1 MDPKTIGFHT
11 LRARNARYFAG
22 TNFSPCRRYVS
33 GVLLRVSDRGLDASF
48 QAVHQLNVRVPREVR
63 QRLAEITGQVGYPAD
78 LCEAARYAAELQIV
92 NIERL
97 LHDAGIDAMN
107 LVAIGQMGCDLWS
120 HSESLGR
127 TVMPLGCPQQLAEA
141 TGVSVI
147 DRFHERDLAAG
158 GTGGPLESLLWWL
171 LLTEAKDSN
180 SERPQ
185 VVVVLDETLEM
196 YHMPPRRRGRGAP
209 SIAWLGLGAGY
220 GLLDQIASD
229 GRTSSDAHLA
239 ELSEIL
245 QGQEIQSA
253 WAPPT
258 AVTRQMREEV
268 HAVWNST
275 ERGPTFAD
283 CERAAF
289 PIWIARVR
297 EALENLLPQQ
307 PQSSRIMVLGR
318 GGRREPFVA
327 SLTEAIDGISVVAEP
342 KLGWIAGAP
351 QAALAA
357 ISATLHVDQICGNLP
372 ELTGAKSARILGSI
386 SPGAPANWRN
396 LLEQMQS
403 GLQQRMPLRSAV

>member
-1 MDPKTIGFHT
+1 MDPKTIGLHT

-33 GVLLRVSDRGLDASF
+33 GVLLRVGERGLDAAF

-63 QRLAEITGQVGYPAD
+63 QRLAEITGQVGHPSD
-78 LCEAARYAAELQIV
+78 LCEAARYVAELQIV

-97 LHDAGIDAMN
+97 LHDAGIDSMN
-107 LVAIGQMGCDLWS
+107 LVAIGQTGSDLWS

-158 GTGGPLESLLWWL
+158 GTGGPLESLLLWL
-171 LLTEAKDSN
+171 LLTQAKDSN

-185 VVVVLDETLEM
+185 VVVVLDESLELF
-196 YHMPPRRRGRGAP
+196 HLPPRRRGRGAP

-220 GLLDQIASD
+220 GLLDQIASEN
-229 GRTSSDAHLA
+229 GTSAETNVAQLA
-239 ELSEIL
+239 EVLRA
-245 QGQEIQSA
+245 QEIRSA

-258 AVTRQMREEV
+258 TVAQQMVEEV
-268 HAVWNST
+268 HTAWGST
-275 ERGPTFAD
+275 DPGPTFAD

-289 PIWIARVR
+289 PIWIERIR
-297 EALENLLPQQ
+297 EGLENLFPQQ
-307 PQSSRIMVLGR
+307 PQPARVVVLGR

-327 SLTEAIDGISVVAEP
+327 SLTEAISGITVLAEP

-357 ISATLHVDQICGNLP
+357 IAATLHVDQICGNLP